1 LQSKIVLHI
10 FLPVLEI
17 EIFAKLHRRVI
28 PATRWE
34 PL

>member
-1 LQSKIVLHI
+1 LQSRIVPHI
-10 FLPVLEI
+10 FLPILEI
-17 EIFAKLHRRVI
+17 EIFAKLHRRAI